1 MNKLL
6 FILTTVFSYSLFCNS
21 QNLTQYLG
29 KGKIYQTLSWED
41 VLCYATFNS
50 VNSSVYGDHIK
61 SNLIYLYENS
71 NFVGYPSS
79 HGDYVEIQHS
89 QYISGSTSSYTIS
102 KNMVFYAY
110 PYGLCAFTINGKQL
124 CLVNVR
130 NDAII
135 SVFDNNFSE
144 GSDFSI
150 FVKDRSV
157 ISASRR
163 YEPSFYIVNNGY
175 VKIYNDISSNR
186 NNVDAVRDVRN
197 NATKGKKYTLKGI
210 ETESPHDEIYIQDG
224 FLVKRISHY

>member
-1 MNKLL
+1 
-6 FILTTVFSYSLFCNS
+6 
-21 QNLTQYLG
+21 
-29 KGKIYQTLSWED
+29 
-41 VLCYATFNS
+41 
-50 VNSSVYGDHIK
+50 
-61 SNLIYLYENS
+61 
-71 NFVGYPSS
+71 
-79 HGDYVEIQHS
+79 
-89 QYISGSTSSYTIS
+89 
-102 KNMVFYAY
+102 MVFYAY

-224 FLVKRISHY
+224 KKIIAK

>member
-1 MNKLL
+1 MRNLL
-6 FILTTVFSYSLFCNS
+6 LILAAVFSSSLYCNS

-29 KGKIYQTLSWED
+29 EGKIYQTLSWED

-50 VNSSVYGDHIK
+50 VYSSVYGDHVK
-61 SNLIYLYENS
+61 SNLIYLYVNS
-71 NFVGYPSS
+71 NFVGYTSS
-79 HGDYVEIQHS
+79 HGDYVEILHS
-89 QYISGSTSSYTIS
+89 QNISGSTSSYTIS

-124 CLVNVR
+124 CLVSVR
-130 NDAII
+130 SDAII

-175 VKIYNDISSNR
+175 VKVYNDISSNK
-186 NNVDAVRDVRN
+186 NNIDAVVDVRN
-197 NATKGKKYTLKGI
+197 NAIKEKKYTLKGI
-210 ETESPHDEIYIQDG
+210 ETESPHEEIFIQNG
-224 FLVKRISHY
+224 KKMIAK